1 MSIHVPLMS
10 LGPKSCLK
18 FAKNSHL
25 LNDKKIQFYKSK
37 SLFKKGSNSIS
48 LGNHISQKNNK

>member
-1 MSIHVPLMS
+1 MSIHVPLMN

-25 LNDKKIQFYKSK
+25 LNDKKIKFYKSK
-37 SLFKKGSNSIS
+37 SLFKKGSRQHK
-48 LGNHISQKNNK
+48 LGNPYKPKK